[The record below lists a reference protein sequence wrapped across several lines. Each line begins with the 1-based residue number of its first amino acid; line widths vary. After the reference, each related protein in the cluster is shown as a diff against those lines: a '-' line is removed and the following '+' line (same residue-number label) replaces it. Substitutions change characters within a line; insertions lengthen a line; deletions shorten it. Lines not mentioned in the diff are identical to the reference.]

1 MIYLGVVQELV
12 DWTVISLSFMIGVL
26 WTNVLR
32 IEIIKLI
39 YLRRNRKKIQDQW
52 NYVLDVFKI
61 GYDVARNFEKF
72 GNRGY
77 RRIIF

>member
-26 WTNVLR
+26 WTNILR

-39 YLRRNRKKIQDQW
+39 YLRRNRKKIRDQW

-61 GYDVARNFEKF
+61 GCDVARNFEKLVIKDIE
-72 GNRGY
+72 G
-77 RRIIF
+77 